1 MKVFSSTDE
10 KARRDIIDRKLY
22 SKNMLREKTICP
34 CKKNGYSKDTEKGI
48 GMKFQRKQT
57 YEITLVL

>member
-1 MKVFSSTDE
+1 MKKQEGIELEVNFLD
-10 KARRDIIDRKLY
+10 KKL
-22 SKNMLREKTICP
+22 NPEIMLSEKTICP
-34 CKKNGYSKDTEKGI
+34 CKKNRYTKHTEKGI